1 MDLRE
6 DRGRRDLVELL
17 GSADVFLQS
26 WRPGVAEAMGLGF
39 DQLHDSLPGLVYT
52 SISGFGEDDPNRDLA
67 GYEAIVH
74 AVVGTMG
81 EQVGHRDGPIYD
93 GLPFASIGAG
103 YLAVIGTL
111 AALYRR
117 VADRAGRSVRTS
129 LLDGALAYLAMM
141 WCDDDRGSPPHAHG
155 SRRLVARAFE
165 CADGEYL
172 GIHTGAVGAF
182 DRLMEVLGLD
192 EHFHTT
198 GSGPAMGMELDPNQ
212 RRIVLEDLPQGDGHE
227 ASRRVARR
235 PPRRR
240 RVRGPELR
248 AGEVFDEAQVRHNEM
263 VVARRRRRARPAR
276 AGRAAAALLGV
287 TPRSTDPGASTGR
300 APRTAR
306 PSRGRTR
313 RRPARRSVPRPLLD
327 GVRILDLGAFFAG
340 PYASRLLADLGADV
354 VKLEPLHG
362 DQLPRARSAV
372 RLRAGQ
378 QARHRRRPQA
388 ARRAG
393 HRPPARRRGR
403 HRAPQP
409 APGRGRT
416 AGPGLRR
423 PPSRR
428 TPTLVYA
435 YAPGWGTTGP
445 DIQRQSFAPLMSGYV
460 GVNFEVAGQF
470 NPPLF
475 PLGNEDPGNG
485 LLGAA
490 GMLMALLHRARGGV
504 GQLVEHPQ
512 LNATMAHVAHI
523 VRREDGEVLGARRLD
538 PLQLGHGALDRLYE
552 TSDGW
557 VCIVASAEKHVAALS
572 EALGLDLAGDPRFA
586 DRDARQAHDY
596 QLADA
601 IGDALGGLAT
611 ADALQRLRAAAV
623 PAAVPASRN
632 DSAFLRDPA
641 QLRTGRIAECPHPT
655 RGRVR
660 ETGVL
665 VQVSGSTPPVP
676 PPGSRSWASTP
687 MRCCVSSG
695 TRSPT
700 STPSGSKGSP
710 DEHRDRRHTRGEE
723 RQRIVDSR
731 SSRAAD
737 GQPCSRSSRC
747 PDREAGPALTTLLT
761 ELLTNGSQR
770 GISRQHRADLTRRQ
784 RPDLDYQ
791 APLGITRRHRRA
803 AT

>member
-1 MDLRE
+1 MSTASRSGPLAGLRVIDAGIGTASIRASSLLADYGADVTWVERPGGAAIRTSEPELVAVFGRSKHSIEMDLRE
-6 DRGRRDLVELL
+6 DRGRRGLVELL
-17 GSADVFLQS
+17 GSADVFLHS
-26 WRPGVAEAMGLGF
+26 WRPGVAEALGLGF
-39 DQLHDSLPGLVYT
+39 DQLHDSLPGLVCT

-81 EQVGHRDGPIYD
+81 EQVGHRDGPIYE

-103 YLAVIGTL
+103 YLAAIGTL
-111 AALYRR
+111 AALHRR
-117 VADRAGRSVRTS
+117 VSDRAGRRVRTS

-141 WCDDDRGSPPHAHG
+141 WSDDDRDSPPHAHG

-182 DRLMEVLGLD
+182 DRLMEVLGLA

-212 RRIVLEDLPQGDGHE
+212 RRIVLEDLPKVM
-227 ASRRVARR
+227 ATK
-235 PPRRR
+235 PRAEWLAALLDAD
-240 RVRGPELR
+240 VCALPELR

-263 VVARRRRRARPAR
+263 VVRVDDAELGPLDQVAPPLRFSASPHAPPTRAPRPGRAPGQPGRAVAGPVAGRRRRMSPAR
-276 AGRAAAALLGV
+276 SSTACASSTSGPSSRDRTPRGSSPTWAPTWSSSSRSTATSCAGSIGRSAPRRPTSGLSPSTSSSPPGRPSPAGSP
-287 TPRSTDPGASTGR
+287 PRSTSCSTTCAREWPNGW
-300 APRTAR
+300 AWATTTSEPRT
-306 PSRGRTR
+306 
-313 RRPARRSVPRPLLD
+313 PA
-327 GVRILDLGAFFAG
+327 
-340 PYASRLLADLGADV
+340 
-354 VKLEPLHG
+354 
-362 DQLPRARSAV
+362 
-372 RLRAGQ
+372 
-378 QARHRRRPQA
+378 
-388 ARRAG
+388 
-393 HRPPARRRGR
+393 
-403 HRAPQP
+403 
-409 APGRGRT
+409 
-416 AGPGLRR
+416 
-423 PPSRR
+423 
-428 TPTLVYA
+428 LVYA

-460 GVNFEVAGQF
+460 GANFEVAGQF

-485 LLGAA
+485 LVGAA
-490 GMLMALLHRARGGV
+490 GMLMALLHRARGGA

-557 VCIVASAEKHVAALS
+557 VCVAASAEKHVAALS

-586 DRDARQAHDY
+586 DRDPRQAHDY

-601 IGDALGGLAT
+601 IGDALEGLAT
-611 ADALQRLRAAAV
+611 ADALERLRAAAV

-665 VQVSGSTPPVP
+665 VQVSGSTPPAHRLA
-676 PPGSRSWASTP
+676 PGLGEHT
-687 MRCCVSSG
+687 
-695 TRSPT
+695 
-700 STPSGSKGSP
+700 
-710 DEHRDRRHTRGEE
+710 DEVLRGLGYA
-723 RQRIVDSR
+723 QQDIDAL
-731 SSRAAD
+731 RA
-737 GQPCSRSSRC
+737 
-747 PDREAGPALTTLLT
+747 E
-761 ELLTNGSQR
+761 
-770 GISRQHRADLTRRQ
+770 
-784 RPDLDYQ
+784 
-791 APLGITRRHRRA
+791 GITR
-803 AT
+803 

>member
-1 MDLRE
+1 MTSSSSW
-6 DRGRRDLVELL
+6 DRLTC
-17 GSADVFLQS
+17 SCSS

-39 DQLHDSLPGLVYT
+39 DQLHDSLPGLVCT

-81 EQVGHRDGPIYD
+81 EQVGHRDGPIYE

-103 YLAVIGTL
+103 YLAAIGTL
-111 AALYRR
+111 AALHRR
-117 VADRAGRSVRTS
+117 LSDHAGRRVRTS

-141 WCDDDRGSPPHAHG
+141 WSDDDRDSPPHAHG

-182 DRLMEVLGLD
+182 DRLMDVLGLA

-212 RRIVLEDLPQGDGHE
+212 RRIVLEDLPKVL
-227 ASRRVARR
+227 ATK
-235 PPRRR
+235 PRGEWLAALLDAD
-240 RVRGPELR
+240 VCALPELR
-248 AGEVFDEAQVRHNEM
+248 PGEVFDETQVRHNEM
-263 VVARRRRRARPAR
+263 VVRVDDAD
-276 AGRAAAALLGV
+276 LGPLDQV
-287 TPRSTDPGASTGR
+287 APPLRFSASPHAPPIR
-300 APRTAR
+300 APRPGEHPDRHAEPWQD
-306 PSRGRTR
+306 PSLGGVVD
-313 RRPARRSVPRPLLD
+313 ASRPLLD

-340 PYASRLLADLGADV
+340 PYASRLLADLGAEV

-362 DQLPRARSAV
+362 DQLRGLDRPFGSAQANKRAIAV
-372 RLRAGQ
+372 DLKQPAGQAIARRLAAEVDIVQHNLRPGVAERLGLGYDDLRAEN
-378 QARHRRRPQA
+378 
-388 ARRAG
+388 
-393 HRPPARRRGR
+393 PA
-403 HRAPQP
+403 
-409 APGRGRT
+409 
-416 AGPGLRR
+416 
-423 PPSRR
+423 
-428 TPTLVYA
+428 LVYA

-460 GVNFEVAGQF
+460 GANFEVAGQF

-485 LLGAA
+485 LVGAA
-490 GMLMALLHRARGGV
+490 GMLMALLHRARAGA

-523 VRREDGEVLGARRLD
+523 VRREDGEVLGAQRLD

-557 VCIVASAEKHVAALS
+557 VCVAASAEKHVAALS

-586 DRDARQAHDY
+586 GRDPRQAHDY
-596 QLADA
+596 ELADV
-601 IGDALGGLAT
+601 IGDALERLDT
-611 ADALQRLRAAAV
+611 TDALERLRAAAV

-665 VQVSGSTPPVP
+665 VQVSGSTPPAHRLA
-676 PPGSRSWASTP
+676 PGLGEHT
-687 MRCCVSSG
+687 
-695 TRSPT
+695 
-700 STPSGSKGSP
+700 
-710 DEHRDRRHTRGEE
+710 DEVLRGLGYA
-723 RQRIVDSR
+723 QKDIDAL
-731 SSRAAD
+731 RA
-737 GQPCSRSSRC
+737 
-747 PDREAGPALTTLLT
+747 E
-761 ELLTNGSQR
+761 
-770 GISRQHRADLTRRQ
+770 
-784 RPDLDYQ
+784 
-791 APLGITRRHRRA
+791 GITR
-803 AT
+803 

>member
-1 MDLRE
+1 MSTASRSGPLAGLRVIDAGIGTASIRASSLLADYGADVTWVERPGGAAIRTSEPELVAVFGRSKHSIEMDLRE

-17 GSADVFLQS
+17 GSADVFLHS
-26 WRPGVAEAMGLGF
+26 WRPGVAEALGLGF
-39 DQLHDSLPGLVYT
+39 DQLHDSLPGLVCT

-81 EQVGHRDGPIYD
+81 EQVGHRDGPIYE

-103 YLAVIGTL
+103 YLAAIGTL
-111 AALYRR
+111 AALHRR
-117 VADRAGRSVRTS
+117 VSDRAGRSVRTS

-141 WCDDDRGSPPHAHG
+141 WSDDDRGSPPHAHG

-182 DRLMEVLGLD
+182 DRLMEVLGLA

-212 RRIVLEDLPQGDGHE
+212 RRIVLEDLPKVM
-227 ASRRVARR
+227 ATK
-235 PPRRR
+235 PRAEWLAALLDAD
-240 RVRGPELR
+240 VCALPELR

-263 VVARRRRRARPAR
+263 VVRVDDAE
-276 AGRAAAALLGV
+276 LGPLDQV
-287 TPRSTDPGASTGR
+287 APPLRFSASPHAPPTR
-300 APRTAR
+300 APRPGEHPDSHAEPWQD
-306 PSRGRTR
+306 PSQAG
-313 RRPARRSVPRPLLD
+313 AADVSRPLLD

-362 DQLPRARSAV
+362 DQLRGLDRPFGSAQANKRAIAV
-372 RLRAGQ
+372 DLKQPAGQAIARRLAAEVDIVQHNLRPGVAERLGLGYDDLRAEN
-378 QARHRRRPQA
+378 
-388 ARRAG
+388 
-393 HRPPARRRGR
+393 PA
-403 HRAPQP
+403 
-409 APGRGRT
+409 
-416 AGPGLRR
+416 
-423 PPSRR
+423 
-428 TPTLVYA
+428 LVYA

-460 GVNFEVAGQF
+460 GANFEVAGQF

-485 LLGAA
+485 LVGAA
-490 GMLMALLHRARGGV
+490 GMLMALLHRARGGA

-523 VRREDGEVLGARRLD
+523 VRREDGEVLGAQRLD

-557 VCIVASAEKHVAALS
+557 VCVAASAEKHVAALS

-586 DRDARQAHDY
+586 GRDARQAHDY
-596 QLADA
+596 QLADV
-601 IGDALGGLAT
+601 IGDALERLAT

-665 VQVSGSTPPVP
+665 VQVSGSTPPAHRLA
-676 PPGSRSWASTP
+676 PGLGEHTDEVLRELGYAQ
-687 MRCCVSSG
+687 
-695 TRSPT
+695 
-700 STPSGSKGSP
+700 P
-710 DEHRDRRHTRGEE
+710 DIDAL
-723 RQRIVDSR
+723 
-731 SSRAAD
+731 RA
-737 GQPCSRSSRC
+737 
-747 PDREAGPALTTLLT
+747 E
-761 ELLTNGSQR
+761 
-770 GISRQHRADLTRRQ
+770 
-784 RPDLDYQ
+784 
-791 APLGITRRHRRA
+791 GITR
-803 AT
+803 